1 VQININ
7 KNNNQLINIYLCIS
21 KIIFSNKMETK
32 VVLITGASAGIGLAA
47 AIQLMNKSVKVYAA
61 SRRGGVN
68 QKAQNGSGE
77 IIHVK
82 MDVNDEL
89 QIKTVVN
96 QIFKENKRLD
106 ALISNAGNGI
116 AGSIEDTSAEEVK
129 YQMETNFF
137 GAVKIIQACI
147 PLFREQGY
155 GKIIATSSV
164 AAIVPIPFQA
174 FYSAGKS
181 ALLVFMQALALELKP
196 YGIQCCSILP
206 GDTKTEFTSAR
217 KYTIASQLPN
227 SAYTTKMKKS
237 VGKMEKDEQNGVD
250 ANFVAKKIVYQVMSK
265 KMKVSVVP
273 GIDYKLICFLF
284 NRLPARLRLWVV
296 GLIYG

>member
-1 VQININ
+1 
-7 KNNNQLINIYLCIS
+7 
-21 KIIFSNKMETK
+21 METK

-47 AIQLMNKSVKVYAA
+47 ATQLMDKGVKVYAA

-68 QKAQNGSGE
+68 QKAQNGDGE

-82 MDVNDEL
+82 MDVNVDA
-89 QIKTVVN
+89 QITAVLD
-96 QIFKENKRLD
+96 QILKENNKLD

-129 YQMETNFF
+129 YQLETNFF
-137 GAVKIIQACI
+137 GAVRIIQACI
-147 PLFREQGY
+147 PVFRKQGY

-196 YGIQCCSILP
+196 FGIQCCSILP
-206 GDTKTEFTSAR
+206 GDTKTEFCIRTTALFPPR
-217 KYTIASQLPN
+217 YAPAHTATASPSL
-227 SAYTTKMKKS
+227 AAMT
-237 VGKMEKDEQNGVD
+237 
-250 ANFVAKKIVYQVMSK
+250 
-265 KMKVSVVP
+265 
-273 GIDYKLICFLF
+273 
-284 NRLPARLRLWVV
+284 
-296 GLIYG
+296 